1 MSRKLIAAQ
10 NDAEVKRAAFLTSAD
25 TLKARVAP
33 ARLGKDALDKTV
45 ETGTAIADSAVTE
58 VKSKPW
64 LYGGLAAAALL
75 FLARKP
81 VGKLAVGAYDKLAS
95 GKSEEDLKDD
105 ALEEEAPDSPIAVA
119 RRAKRVDPKNKTLEV
134 ENEV

>member
-1 MSRKLIAAQ
+1 MSKLIKAQ
-10 NDAEVKRAAFLTSAD
+10 NEAEVRRAAFLTSAD

-45 ETGTAIADSAVTE
+45 ETGTAIADGAVAE

-81 VGKLAVGAYDKLAS
+81 VGKLAVGAYDRIAG

-105 ALEEEAPDSPIAVA
+105 ALELEAPDSPIAVA
-119 RRAKRVDPKNKTLEV
+119 RRAKRVAPTNDKTV
-134 ENEV
+134 ENEE